1 MSLWGTLSIRAAQ
14 IQDLPWGATMSFWRL
29 VWALVC
35 LSLLVS
41 PCMAQQCVFSPVLDE
56 VKWVE
61 QEPGLVYGT
70 WSAKAKKKT
79 KTEAAVP
86 AVFVHILRVDLSQG
100 GLTIRSLKPL
110 GRSMTLENIVEY
122 FRKGGVDVRAALN
135 GDYYSFA
142 ETEKNPNGLHVS
154 GGQVLFFPANTT
166 SLMITADNVAHVGK
180 VPLVASI
187 EGGGVSLGID
197 SANRAPGSDQAA
209 LYSGFYD
216 EVVSAQRGCRR
227 VVMTRTALEVMAN
240 SQISVKVSDVK
251 TAGGQ
256 VKMQPMDLVLVAC
269 GKKSEAIK
277 AWKAGDALVVKTR
290 IEGVQGPVM
299 EAISGGP
306 RVLRGGAVTNEISD
320 EGFSFAMKAYLPTR
334 HPRSALGVSAD
345 GKVVW
350 LLAGEGR
357 NKRSAGLTAFDTGC
371 ILKALGA
378 ADALLVDG
386 GGSSALFVEGKFMNQ
401 PHQTTKRTKRDLANC
416 LGVVRLPP
424 KK

>member
-1 MSLWGTLSIRAAQ
+1 MSV
-14 IQDLPWGATMSFWRL
+14 WRL
-29 VWALVC
+29 VWASVC
-35 LSLLVS
+35 LSLLIS
-41 PCMAQQCVFSPVLDE
+41 PCLAQECVYSPALDE

-70 WSAKAKKKT
+70 WSVKAKKKT
-79 KTEAAVP
+79 KTTPQVSAVY
-86 AVFVHILRVDLSQG
+86 VHVLRVDLSLG
-100 GLTIRSLKPL
+100 ELTIRSLKPL

-122 FRKGGVDVRAALN
+122 FRNGGVDVRAAMN

-166 SLMITADNVAHVGK
+166 SILVTADNVAHVAK
-180 VPLVASI
+180 VTLAGTL
-187 EGGGVSLGID
+187 EGAGATLGID
-197 SANRAPGSDQAA
+197 LANRAPGKDQAA

-216 EVVSAQRGCRR
+216 EAVTPQRGCRR
-227 VVMTRTALEVMAN
+227 VVMTRTSLEVMAN
-240 SQISVKVSDVK
+240 AQMAVKVSDVK
-251 TAGGQ
+251 TGGGL
-256 VKMQPMDLVLVAC
+256 VKMQPMDLVVVAC

-277 AWKAGDALVVKTR
+277 AWKVGDSLVLKTK

-299 EAISGGP
+299 EAMSGGP
-306 RVLRGGAVTNEISD
+306 RVLRGGVIANEIGD
-320 EGFSFAMKAYLPTR
+320 EGFSFAMKTYLPTR

-350 LLAGEGR
+350 LLVGEGR
-357 NKRSAGLTAFDTGC
+357 GKRSAGLTAFDTGC

-378 ADALLVDG
+378 ADAMLVDG
-386 GGSSALFVEGKFMNQ
+386 GGSSALFVEGKFVNQ

-416 LGVVRLPP
+416 LGVVRLP
-424 KK
+424 KKK